1 MYPILLKKVKLT
13 SVVYIICC
21 LLCYAIIGNN
31 VTLYPNDVKTLIKR
45 PSAIKTIVIDA
56 GHGGKDTGCVG
67 KYSNEKTVALSIALQ
82 FGKLISYYHPE
93 VDVIYTRQSDVF
105 IPLYQRAEIANKN
118 NADLFIS
125 IHCNGVKETNAYG
138 TETFVMGLHT
148 ADENLAVAKREN
160 ASILLEPDYQKNYE
174 GYDPKAP
181 ETHIILSMMQNA
193 YLEQSINLADKI
205 EQSFKK
211 RTGMK
216 SRGVKQAG
224 FVVLKRATM
233 PSVLVETG
241 FLTNPRNE
249 SLLMASEGQQKI
261 AEAMVKAFTE
271 YKRQVDEEL
280 LRTQE
285 IEQNQIKVVNTVN
298 TPTTPIV
305 NQTISEPTTVSTNPV
320 QEPISSNVSSST
332 KPASPIVT
340 PSPPRRIVHTE
351 PSIVYRVQIAAG
363 NRKPILQK
371 SGKWKKVIDL
381 EIKQEENMYKY
392 LTGYFY
398 SMDEAE
404 MYRSEML
411 KLGFKGAFIV
421 GYQGNSRIKI

>member
-1 MYPILLKKVKLT
+1 MLISLLYFLC
-13 SVVYIICC
+13 SI
-21 LLCYAIIGNN
+21 LCYANMGNN
-31 VTLYPNDVKTLIKR
+31 VTPISNDVKTLIKK
-45 PSAIKTIVIDA
+45 PSAIQTIVIDA
-56 GHGGKDTGCVG
+56 GHGGKDTGCQG
-67 KYSNEKTVALSIALQ
+67 LHTNEKTVALSIALQ
-82 FGKLISYYHPE
+82 LGKLISYYHPE

-125 IHCNGVKETNAYG
+125 IHCNGVKEINAYG

-148 ADENLAVAKREN
+148 AEENLAVAKREN
-160 ASILLEPDYQKNYE
+160 ASILLERDYQKNYG

-249 SLLMASEGQQKI
+249 SLLMSADGQQKV
-261 AEAMVKAFTE
+261 ADALVKAFTE

-280 LRTQE
+280 LRTLA
-285 IEQNQIKVVNTVN
+285 IEQNQIKVINASQ
-298 TPTTPIV
+298 PTSSPTSRPS
-305 NQTISEPTTVSTNPV
+305 QTSTTTVTSRPV
-320 QEPISSNVSSST
+320 YNSSNTTSSST
-332 KPASPIVT
+332 TSNKIVT
-340 PSPPRRIVHTE
+340 SPPPRRIIHTE

-363 NRKPILQK
+363 NRKPIEQK
-371 SGKWKKVIDL
+371 SGKWKKVVDL
-381 EIKQEENMYKY
+381 EIKQEDNMYKY

-398 SMDEAE
+398 NMDEAE
-404 MYRSEML
+404 TYRAKML